1 MKSKFLNMKQW
12 KLRYKIIFH
21 IIVIGVLTSVFL
33 VFLFMNTQRGIIHK
47 MSQQKAE
54 LIGSMIEKSISSYMS
69 AGNMETVLNTLRK
82 ISSSADIK
90 KIRVIDYEGKI
101 SHSSESVEVGNSVEQ
116 STLEKMKEFLGEKNQ
131 SSITVGMAQSTIL
144 GLRKIE
150 NDSECFSCHSPLEQ
164 INSIL
169 EVEIDQSVAAALL
182 QKNQMKGIIIALAS
196 LAVLSFVILRLFEK
210 LINRPISQLK
220 EKMKRVQEG
229 NLDIQFS
236 PSKKDEIG
244 SLAKNFN
251 SMVTDLK
258 KANQKIEEL
267 FNKQMEKAEHLA
279 SIGEL
284 AAGLTHEIKNPIA
297 GMKGAL
303 EIINQQTDP
312 TDPKKEIFTEI
323 LLQIDKIS
331 NVVHDLL
338 RYARPKEMSMSAVDP
353 NECIIKAIKF
363 AKTQINDKEID
374 IRFKSLNN
382 GTRALIDSDK
392 IQEVIL
398 NLMINSISAI
408 NNKGLITI
416 NLSEKG
422 EKVLEII
429 LSDNG
434 MGIKKDHLAQ
444 IFHPFFTTKTKGTG
458 LGLSICKK
466 IIEAHDGTIEV
477 KSKEEE
483 GTTFTIEL
491 PVLLFSE

>member
-1 MKSKFLNMKQW
+1 MKQW

-21 IIVIGVLTSVFL
+21 IAVIGVLTAFFL
-33 VFLFMNTQRGIIHK
+33 VFLFMNTQSSIIHK
-47 MSQQKAE
+47 ISQQKAE
-54 LIGSMIEKSISSYMS
+54 LVGSMIEKSISSYMK
-69 AGNMETVLNTLRK
+69 AGNIETVQTTLRE

-90 KIRVIDYEGKI
+90 KIRIINYEGKI
-101 SHSSESVEVGNSVEQ
+101 SHSSEADDVGNSVEPR
-116 STLEKMKEFLGEKNQ
+116 TLEKMREFIANKNL
-131 SSITVGMAQSTIL
+131 SNTIFEMPKSTIL

-150 NDSECFSCHSPLEQ
+150 NRSECFGCHRTQEK

-169 EVEIDQSVAAALL
+169 EVDIDHSGAVALL
-182 QKNQMKGIIIALAS
+182 QKNQIKGIVIALGA

-220 EKMKRVQEG
+220 EKMKKVQEG
-229 NLDIQFS
+229 HLDIQFS
-236 PSKKDEIG
+236 ASKNDEIG

-267 FNKQMEKAEHLA
+267 FSKQMEKAEHLA

-284 AAGLTHEIKNPIA
+284 AAGLAHEIKNPIA

-303 EIINQQTDP
+303 EIINQKTNAS
-312 TDPKKEIFTEI
+312 DPKKEIFTEI
-323 LLQIDKIS
+323 LVQIDKIN

-353 NECIIKAIKF
+353 NEPIKTAIKF
-363 AKTQINDKEID
+363 AKTQINNKEIS
-374 IRFKSLNN
+374 IRFNSLNN
-382 GTRALIDSDK
+382 GTLGLIDADK
-392 IQEVIL
+392 IQEVML

-408 NNKGLITI
+408 NKKGLITI
-416 NLSEKG
+416 NLSEKD
-422 EKVLEII
+422 KRVLEII
-429 LSDNG
+429 LSDDG
-434 MGIKKDHLAQ
+434 MGIKKDHLPQ
-444 IFHPFFTTKTKGTG
+444 IFHPFFTTKNRGTG

-466 IIEAHDGTIEV
+466 IIEAHEGSIDVE
-477 KSKEEE
+477 SKEEE

-491 PVLLFSE
+491 PVLLYPE

>member
-1 MKSKFLNMKQW
+1 
-12 KLRYKIIFH
+12 
-21 IIVIGVLTSVFL
+21 
-33 VFLFMNTQRGIIHK
+33 
-47 MSQQKAE
+47 
-54 LIGSMIEKSISSYMS
+54 
-69 AGNMETVLNTLRK
+69 
-82 ISSSADIK
+82 
-90 KIRVIDYEGKI
+90 
-101 SHSSESVEVGNSVEQ
+101 
-116 STLEKMKEFLGEKNQ
+116 
-131 SSITVGMAQSTIL
+131 
-144 GLRKIE
+144 
-150 NDSECFSCHSPLEQ
+150 
-164 INSIL
+164 
-169 EVEIDQSVAAALL
+169 
-182 QKNQMKGIIIALAS
+182 
-196 LAVLSFVILRLFEK
+196 
-210 LINRPISQLK
+210 
-220 EKMKRVQEG
+220 
-229 NLDIQFS
+229 
-236 PSKKDEIG
+236 
-244 SLAKNFN
+244 
-251 SMVTDLK
+251 
-258 KANQKIEEL
+258 
-267 FNKQMEKAEHLA
+267 MEKAEHLA